1 MHRQNYSLA
10 RLSLILLLLLP
21 LLLAGCKSDER
32 ILEKLGLVQTASY
45 DLAENNR
52 IKVTSC
58 VPVID
63 PDSSARRELLSTVSD
78 SIKEARIMFSRQTDL
93 TVVSGQLRDALF
105 GLKLAKA
112 GLGDYIDTLLRDP
125 SIALGV
131 KVTIINGDA
140 GEILAKDY
148 KPHTDT
154 GRYINHLLEKEA
166 AGNSIPNT
174 TLYEF
179 SRDYNDDGID
189 PVAPIVRDSGD
200 KAIIDGI
207 ALFQEDR
214 YKMKIPAEDG
224 IIFGLFRDDLRQGE
238 VAFNLG
244 EEDGRPVVVMFSS
257 LLNSRKVKVHRL
269 GPGRFKVELLAN
281 IQGSV
286 LEYTGHHYLNKAGV
300 RQQLERDIADVIM
313 AKAKEMVSQMQQHN
327 VDSLGIGI
335 QIRNTLSYKEW
346 NQMNW
351 REVYP
356 QVEIEC
362 RAKVTIKDYGKYM

>member
-1 MHRQNYSLA
+1 VHRQIYSLA
-10 RLSLILLLLLP
+10 RLSLSLLLLLP
-21 LLLAGCKSDER
+21 LLLTGCKSDER

-148 KPHTDT
+148 EPHTDT

-189 PVAPIVRDSGD
+189 PVAPIVKDSGD
-200 KAIIDGI
+200 KAVIDGI

-214 YKMKIPAEDG
+214 YRMKIPAQDG
-224 IIFGLFRDDLRQGE
+224 IFFGLFRDDLRQGE
-238 VAFNLG
+238 AALHLG

-362 RAKVTIKDYGKYM
+362 KAKVTIKDYGKYM

>member
-1 MHRQNYSLA
+1 M
-10 RLSLILLLLLP
+10 LLLP
-21 LLLAGCKSDER
+21 LLLTGCKSDER

-140 GEILAKDY
+140 G
-148 KPHTDT
+148 
-154 GRYINHLLEKEA
+154 RYINHLLEKEA

-189 PVAPIVRDSGD
+189 PVAPIVKDSGD
-200 KAIIDGI
+200 KAVIDGI

-214 YKMKIPAEDG
+214 YRMKIPAQDG
-224 IIFGLFRDDLRQGE
+224 IFFGLFRDDLRQGE
-238 VAFNLG
+238 AALHLG

-362 RAKVTIKDYGKYM
+362 KAKVTIKDYGKYM